1 MSRTLLA
8 AGLLALVSAAACGS
22 DPSPTIAVTAD
33 RTSFT
38 SGSTVTFTVTVTDF
52 ELRDPAS
59 TAHSGHA
66 LRAAHDTSGHG
77 LTPTHEAGADGEHY
91 LTDGG
96 HYHVYLDSTDVNPI
110 RMSWQPTL
118 SMAVTASAG
127 PHRLIFRL
135 NGDDHRFLVPEIK
148 AEVAVTVE

>member
-8 AGLLALVSAAACGS
+8 AGLLALVSAVACGS
-22 DPSPTIAVTAD
+22 DPTPTITVTAD
-33 RTSFT
+33 RTTFT
-38 SGSTVTFTVTVTDF
+38 SGSTVTFTVSVTDF

-91 LTDGG
+91 VTDGG
-96 HYHVYLDSTDVNPI
+96 HYHVYLDSTEVNPI
-110 RMSWQPTL
+110 RMGWMSTL
-118 SMAVTASAG
+118 SLPITATAG
-127 PHRLIFRL
+127 PHTLIFRL
-135 NGDDHRFLVPEIK
+135 NGDDHRFLVPEVK
-148 AEVAVTVE
+148 TSVAVTVQ